1 VTRVSPRC
9 NLPTGGGRQ
18 FWLRGESVKLRFA
31 VALGL
36 TTATLVTGVISAAL
50 AEGATGKTNA
60 LLSGHDCTTLTL
72 TGGHPVRGY
81 AEPSVC
87 IIRDTA
93 GKQFYLFSGVF
104 RYVAGRQPV
113 QAEFGVPNSVP
124 LYRTAMVPVVG
135 YVGSNPAYTYVGWGQ
150 VQPNGKIRIHGPKP
164 GWTYTVTISGQIPA
178 AG

>member
-1 VTRVSPRC
+1 
-9 NLPTGGGRQ
+9 
-18 FWLRGESVKLRFA
+18 VKHRFA

-50 AEGATGKTNA
+50 AQGATGKTA
-60 LLSGHDCTTLTL
+60 ARPGGHDCMTLTL

-81 AEPSVC
+81 AVPSVC

-113 QAEFGVPNSVP
+113 QAKFPVPNSVP
-124 LYRTAMVPVVG
+124 LYRTTMVPVVG
-135 YVGSNPAYTYVGWGQ
+135 YGGSNPAYTYSGWGQ
-150 VQPNGKIRIHGPKP
+150 VRPDGKITIHGPTP
-164 GWTYTVTISGQIPA
+164 GRTYTVTISGQIPA

>member
-1 VTRVSPRC
+1 
-9 NLPTGGGRQ
+9 
-18 FWLRGESVKLRFA
+18 VKLRLA

-50 AEGATGKTNA
+50 VQGATGKTGA
-60 LLSGHDCTTLTL
+60 PPGGHGCMTLTL
-72 TGGHPVRGY
+72 AGGRPVRGY
-81 AEPSVC
+81 TVPSVC

-93 GKQFYLFSGVF
+93 GQRFYLFSGVF

-113 QAEFGVPNSVP
+113 QAEFPVSNSAP
-124 LYRTAMVPVVG
+124 LYGTTMVPVVG
-135 YVGSNPAYTYVGWGQ
+135 YVGSNPANTYVGWGQ

-178 AG
+178 VG

>member
-1 VTRVSPRC
+1 
-9 NLPTGGGRQ
+9 
-18 FWLRGESVKLRFA
+18 VKLRFA

-36 TTATLVTGVISAAL
+36 TTATLVTGVITAAL
-50 AEGATGKTNA
+50 AQGATGKTAA
-60 LLSGHDCTTLTL
+60 LPRRHDCRTLTL

-81 AEPSVC
+81 TVPSVC

-93 GKQFYLFSGVF
+93 GKRFYLFSGVF

-113 QAEFGVPNSVP
+113 QAEFPVPNSAP
-124 LYRTAMVPVVG
+124 LYRTTMVPVVG
-135 YVGSNPAYTYVGWGQ
+135 YVGSNPAYTYSGYGQ
-150 VQPNGKIRIHGPKP
+150 VQPDGKIRIHGPKP

>member
-1 VTRVSPRC
+1 M
-9 NLPTGGGRQ
+9 
-18 FWLRGESVKLRFA
+18 KLRLA

-36 TTATLVTGVISAAL
+36 TTATLVAGATSAAL
-50 AEGATGKTNA
+50 AEGATAKTGA
-60 LLSGHDCTTLTL
+60 LRGGHDCMTLTL

-81 AEPSVC
+81 TVPSVC

-113 QAEFGVPNSVP
+113 QAEFPVSNSAP
-124 LYRTAMVPVVG
+124 LNSNTMVPVVG
-135 YVGSNPAYTYVGWGQ
+135 YVGSNPANTYVGWGQ

>member
-1 VTRVSPRC
+1 
-9 NLPTGGGRQ
+9 
-18 FWLRGESVKLRFA
+18 VKLRFA

-36 TTATLVTGVISAAL
+36 MAATLVTGVISAAL
-50 AEGATGKTNA
+50 AQGATGKTGA
-60 LLSGHDCTTLTL
+60 LPRGHDCRTLTL

-81 AEPSVC
+81 TAPSVC

-93 GKQFYLFSGVF
+93 GKRFYLFSGVF

-113 QAEFGVPNSVP
+113 QAGFPVSNSVP
-124 LYRTAMVPVVG
+124 LYRTTMVPVVG
-135 YVGSNPAYTYVGWGQ
+135 YLGSNPANTYSGYGQ
-150 VQPNGKIRIHGPKP
+150 VQPDGKIRIHGPKP